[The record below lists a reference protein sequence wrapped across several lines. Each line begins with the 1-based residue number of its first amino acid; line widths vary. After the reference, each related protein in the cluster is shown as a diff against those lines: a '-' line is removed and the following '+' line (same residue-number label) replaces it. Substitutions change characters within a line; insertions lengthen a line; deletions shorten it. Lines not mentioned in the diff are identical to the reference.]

1 LVFRLSYVFAEAY
14 RGFRRNLLLAGSMV
28 IIVAISL
35 TLFGIALLAGKQ
47 VSLFGGFWANK
58 IQVSVFLAK
67 GVTREKNPDQVA
79 SIERQLRT
87 PPLSNVIDQGP
98 EGIQFETQAQ
108 AYQRFKEQF
117 KDSPDM
123 VRNVTQDALPESFRI
138 KLKNPN
144 DRAAVS
150 LIHDTFCFGTFNTQG
165 HENCQPGIDSVV
177 DQRQLVERL
186 FAVLNMLKNS
196 FFVLAGVLGAAAVV
210 LIAVTVRVAAFARRR
225 ETQIMK
231 LVGASNTYI
240 RLPFLAEG
248 VVAGLLGTGVA
259 FALLGGGMYYLNRI
273 RSQVVIFQ
281 FLPVAGMHEY
291 YSACVVLLVL
301 GVTASALASLL
312 ALRKYVR
319 V

>member
-1 LVFRLSYVFAEAY
+1 LVFRFSYIFAEAY

-47 VSLFGGFWANK
+47 VSLFGGFWSDK
-58 IQVSVFLAK
+58 IQVSVFLQK
-67 GVTREKNPDQVA
+67 GVTKEKDPDQVA
-79 SIERQLRT
+79 SIQRQIDAL
-87 PPLSNVIDQGP
+87 NVAAPGP
-98 EGIQFETQAQ
+98 EGVQYETQAQ
-108 AYQRFKEQF
+108 AFTRFKDQF

-144 DRAAVS
+144 DPNQVALV
-150 LIHDTFCFGTFNTQG
+150 HDAFCKGTFNAQG
-165 HENCQPGIDSVV
+165 HENCSAGIDSVV

-186 FAVLNMLKNS
+186 FAILNMLKNS

-259 FALLGGGMYYLNRI
+259 FGLLGGGMYYLNRI
-273 RSQVVIFQ
+273 RGQVVIFQ
-281 FLPVAGMHEY
+281 FVPVAGMHEY
-291 YSACVVLLVL
+291 YSACVILLVL